1 MRIVIC
7 DDDAEFANELKLLIE
22 KGSAALDIHPEF
34 LVYNCGESV
43 ISDIPR
49 CDAIF
54 LDIDMPDVNGFEIA
68 HKINK
73 TCDTF
78 IIFVTS
84 YDELVYSS
92 IKFRPFRFIRK
103 SHLDNELPEVLNALA
118 SAVVKRAAGRRFKL
132 HTKMT
137 DVFLN
142 VDEIKYMETFG
153 HWIRVYMS
161 GAECIECYG
170 SLSDMEKQLSELDFV
185 RIHKSYLVNCRYVY
199 SIERGRVILTD
210 KTELPLSRYK
220 SDQVKSKVR
229 NYILSEL

>member
-7 DDDAEFANELKLLIE
+7 DDDAKFANELRVLAE
-22 KGSAALDIHPEF
+22 KGLASFDIHPEF
-34 LVYNCGESV
+34 SVYNCGESV
-43 ISDIPR
+43 ISDIPQ

-54 LDIDMPDVNGFEIA
+54 LDIDMPDINGFEIA
-68 HKINK
+68 QKINE
-73 TCDTF
+73 TGDTF

-92 IKFRPFRFIRK
+92 IKFHPFRFIRK
-103 SHLDNELPEVLNALA
+103 SRLDNELPEVLNALA
-118 SAVVKRAAGRRFKL
+118 SAAVKRAAGRRFKL
-132 HTKMT
+132 HTKTT

-142 VDEIKYMETFG
+142 VGEIKYMETFG
-153 HWIRVYMS
+153 HWIRVYVS
-161 GAECIECYG
+161 DAECIECYG
-170 SLSDMEKQLSELDFV
+170 SLLDMEKQLSELDFV

-220 SDQVKSKVR
+220 SDQVKSKVK
-229 NYILSEL
+229 NYILSEI

>member
-7 DDDAEFANELKLLIE
+7 DDDAEFANELKLLAE
-22 KGSAALDIHPEF
+22 KGLAVLDIHPGF
-34 LVYNCGESV
+34 SVYNCGESV
-43 ISDIPR
+43 ISDMPQ

-68 HKINK
+68 QKINE
-73 TCDTF
+73 TGDTF

-103 SHLDNELPEVLNALA
+103 TRLDNELPEVLNALA
-118 SAVVKRAAGRRFKL
+118 SAVAKRAAGRRFKL
-132 HTKMT
+132 HTKTT

-142 VDEIKYMETFG
+142 VEEIKYMETFG
-153 HWIRVYMS
+153 HWIRVYVS
-161 GAECIECYG
+161 DAEYIECYG
-170 SLSDMEKQLSELDFV
+170 SLSDMENQLSELDFV

-220 SDQVKSKVR
+220 SDQVKSKVK
-229 NYILSEL
+229 NYILSEI

>member
-1 MRIVIC
+1 MCIVIC
-7 DDDAEFANELKLLIE
+7 DDDVEFANQLRSSVEKELAVLH
-22 KGSAALDIHPEF
+22 IHPEF
-34 LVYNCGESV
+34 LVYNRGEQI
-43 ISDIPR
+43 ISELPS

-54 LDIDMPDVNGFEIA
+54 LDIDMPDVGGFEIA
-68 HKINK
+68 QKINEIG
-73 TCDTF
+73 DTF

-103 SHLDNELPEVLNALA
+103 SRLDSELPEVLNALA
-118 SAVVKRAAGRRFKL
+118 AAVAKRASGQRFRIR
-132 HTKMT
+132 TKTT

-142 VDEIKYMETFG
+142 VGEIKYMETFG
-153 HWIRVYMS
+153 HWIRVYVNN
-161 GAECIECYG
+161 AECIECYG

-199 SIERGRVILTD
+199 SIERGRVVLTD

-220 SDQVKSKVR
+220 SDYIKNKIK

>member
-1 MRIVIC
+1 MHIVIC
-7 DDDAEFANELKLLIE
+7 DDDTEFANELKVLAE
-22 KGSAALDIHPEF
+22 KGLEALDIHPEF
-34 LVYNCGESV
+34 SVYNCGTSV
-43 ISDIPR
+43 ISDIPQ

-68 HKINK
+68 QKINE
-73 TCDTF
+73 TGNTF

-103 SHLDNELPEVLNALA
+103 SRLDNELPEVLNALA

-132 HTKMT
+132 HTKTT

-153 HWIRVYMS
+153 HWIRVYES
-161 GAECIECYG
+161 DAGCIECYG
-170 SLSDMEKQLSELDFV
+170 SLLDMENQLSELDFV

-220 SDQVKSKVR
+220 SDQVKSKVK

>member
-1 MRIVIC
+1 MHIVIC
-7 DDDAEFANELKLLIE
+7 DDDTEFANELKVLAE
-22 KGSAALDIHPEF
+22 KGLEALDIHPEF
-34 LVYNCGESV
+34 SVYNCGASV
-43 ISDIPR
+43 ISDIPQ

-68 HKINK
+68 QKINE
-73 TCDTF
+73 TGNTF

-103 SHLDNELPEVLNALA
+103 SRLDNELPEVLNALA

-132 HTKMT
+132 HTKTT

-153 HWIRVYMS
+153 HWIRVYVS
-161 GAECIECYG
+161 DAKCIECYG
-170 SLSDMEKQLSELDFV
+170 SLLDMEKQLSELDFV

-220 SDQVKSKVR
+220 SDHVKSKVK
-229 NYILSEL
+229 NYILSEI

>member
-1 MRIVIC
+1 MRIAIC
-7 DDDAEFANELKLLIE
+7 DDDAEFANELKFLAE
-22 KGSAALDIHPEF
+22 KGLAALDIHPEF
-34 LVYNCGESV
+34 SVYNCGGSV
-43 ISDIPR
+43 ISDIPQ

-68 HKINK
+68 QKINE
-73 TCDTF
+73 TGDTF

-103 SHLDNELPEVLNALA
+103 SRLDNELPEVLNALA

-132 HTKMT
+132 HTRTT

-142 VDEIKYMETFG
+142 SDEIKYMETFG
-153 HWIRVYMS
+153 HWIRVYVS
-161 GAECIECYG
+161 DAECIECYG

-220 SDQVKSKVR
+220 SDQVKSKVK